1 MDTQNDG
8 TRKAVLPFQVWL
20 SWICMLNFT
29 REFVWF
35 DEHKLLKTMLQFVD
49 QTVITVG
56 ELLTKNMQ
64 SNLLGSLLYQLVDCH
79 MLPIYTSSQSRHEK
93 PSKLPCYIQKERMV
107 VFQPSFSRP
116 MYKFPWWFSRRGP
129 TFIPKRWV
137 GHEQPT
143 TPWKFGS
150 RFHSPS
156 QKKVHGKGWITMDPH
171 FSSRFPF
178 SLRSSTPLAEEIP
191 RHILCRA
198 KIRPRNKRLL

>member
-8 TRKAVLPFQVWL
+8 TCKAVLPFQVWL

-35 DEHKLLKTMLQFVD
+35 DEHKRLKTMLQFVD

-129 TFIPKRWV
+129 TFIPQNVGLVTNNPHNPFKVWV
-137 GHEQPT
+137 T
-143 TPWKFGS
+143 
-150 RFHSPS
+150 
-156 QKKVHGKGWITMDPH
+156 
-171 FSSRFPF
+171 F
-178 SLRSSTPLAEEIP
+178 SLTIP
-191 RHILCRA
+191 KEGPRKRLNHRFSEKCRA
-198 KIRPRNKRLL
+198 KIRPRNKRLP